1 MSSSLPSPIWWHSFY
16 AVSDALTDAVRQA
29 IRRAPCSVAKLAQ
42 AARVPQS
49 TLARILAAERNAT
62 PAVARAVVRALDEWG
77 ARCGQLGES
86 IRQALKGGTDGRN

>member
-1 MSSSLPSPIWWHSFY
+1 MTCSLPSDMVWHRFY
-16 AVSDALTDAVRQA
+16 AVPDALTDAVRRA
-29 IRRAPCSVAKLAQ
+29 IARAPCSVAKLAR

-49 TLARILAAERNAT
+49 TLARIQGGERNAT

-77 ARCGQLGES
+77 ALCGQLGES